1 MVKMFFSIFGQ
12 TQTRVFECFSEV
24 LYCFCHL
31 GTLYWRA
38 LLQVCGLGTPVPTD
52 CSTGDVRPSAVR
64 PRVSSPRGLIA
75 GSREEKKHF
84 KIFYNTYSY
93 VYINII
99 IRFLF
104 LLHRF
109 LSEKKNRKIFSPAT
123 RHGALFLEGRHG
135 YQIKERQPRP
145 AEQATRSGA
154 PAHNTET
161 ALLRRV
167 NHPTERTRLCWTVRL
182 LSLHL
187 QPEPPTGA
195 AALMTGWGRL
205 TSMH

>member
-38 LLQVCGLGTPVPTD
+38 LVQVCGLGTPVPTD

-84 KIFYNTYSY
+84 KIFIIHIHMYILILLLGSYSY
-93 VYINII
+93 CIGSYLKKKIE
-99 IRFLF
+99 RFFRL
-104 LLHRF
+104 
-109 LSEKKNRKIFSPAT
+109 
-123 RHGALFLEGRHG
+123 
-135 YQIKERQPRP
+135 PR
-145 AEQATRSGA
+145 GMG
-154 PAHNTET
+154 
-161 ALLRRV
+161 
-167 NHPTERTRLCWTVRL
+167 LC
-182 LSLHL
+182 S
-187 QPEPPTGA
+187 
-195 AALMTGWGRL
+195 
-205 TSMH
+205 